1 MELRKS
7 EVETGWKAA
16 LWPKSK
22 YCRAYLL
29 TVIAET
35 VIDMAIEAA
44 ILQQLDMLGQTVP
57 SQDKT
62 EVATNQSRQ
71 PIYLGIFVLAH
82 FLQMILA
89 VDAVYN
95 KNTLQFLFLAVF
107 NFVLLAYGAMQIVE
121 VQGNINDLVAA
132 GATLPSIPVHA
143 LIYFVPCVIAVAEV
157 AYIGLGYQ
165 IWKEFGW
172 KVYKFLGA
180 DRNIKKLYSQ
190 YQVFQCL
197 LKFDIFFWVGFSVQ
211 WMVLIPIEQFELWA
225 TVAALPLAILLL
237 IEGYLAA
244 RHENKWMMG
253 SFMLGC
259 VVGCVYFAWKIFQ
272 NKESETYLHVWKSLL
287 IFACVSIVLLFLT
300 FVSAT
305 VVLLNFNRGLKENM
319 NKKEKQHR
327 LERRATAY
335 KGSGKGGGRTPP
347 VDLPDPPPSTHQ
359 LTIIIAMDT
368 LPLELISDV
377 LERAVLDTSGKDQR
391 SNPQSNYQ
399 RGRQSLTLSHINQHL
414 RRIAIGTPKIWSSIE
429 VVAYAGGTPASR
441 HDALLA
447 NLARSRNCDI
457 GVLVDGTALGAN
469 EVAKCMLALGQHTS
483 RWSSITFRGDAVVH
497 QPEPATPVVKALAAA
512 LRMAPAHRL
521 RFLHASERKKSGRSV
536 GQVDLGLGGA
546 NLLTSLSVKHVGVEW
561 CSISSVLLEDLNLE
575 GLGEMKGPSVNAFVN
590 VLASSPRLRT
600 LCIHDLVTDEDDAT
614 VFSSRKAIDLPV
626 LTNLELEGVS
636 LPLTHYLL
644 THIDAQGLQRARLS
658 VGDFPQE
665 YDWTNLSRCLGGVM
679 HVEWCR
685 QREGLARMTEVQA
698 VRVGLLFEALVN
710 HIPKAT
716 HVSVSHDDQAI
727 RYCIHGMENG
737 GSNST
742 IMPELVSLRCH
753 AVKGLSLAELRSFLA
768 KRAASNL
775 PMLKRLSISALDFS
789 ITVSTGRAT
798 LERQDEALALL
809 RGAVDELV
817 ITDTADNDGFR
828 YTFFGWRDY
837 QSYLRAGRVREYMQ
851 EMDE

>member
-1 MELRKS
+1 MPRQYQDPADDPSSYEPQYKHEHDASQYQKTHTLNRIQQSYSSDHPHQPYPGVLGDQTFSDPAGYPPPHRPAWNSNSPVASIFTTNSELPASKSFGSSSVDLETIGTDDGADRPIHSSLMELRKS

-44 ILQQLDMLGQTVP
+44 ILQQLDMLEQTVP

-347 VDLPDPPPSTHQ
+347 VDVS
-359 LTIIIAMDT
+359 IKRM
-368 LPLELISDV
+368 
-377 LERAVLDTSGKDQR
+377 
-391 SNPQSNYQ
+391 
-399 RGRQSLTLSHINQHL
+399 
-414 RRIAIGTPKIWSSIE
+414 SIE
-429 VVAYAGGTPASR
+429 
-441 HDALLA
+441 
-447 NLARSRNCDI
+447 
-457 GVLVDGTALGAN
+457 
-469 EVAKCMLALGQHTS
+469 
-483 RWSSITFRGDAVVH
+483 
-497 QPEPATPVVKALAAA
+497 
-512 LRMAPAHRL
+512 
-521 RFLHASERKKSGRSV
+521 
-536 GQVDLGLGGA
+536 
-546 NLLTSLSVKHVGVEW
+546 
-561 CSISSVLLEDLNLE
+561 
-575 GLGEMKGPSVNAFVN
+575 
-590 VLASSPRLRT
+590 
-600 LCIHDLVTDEDDAT
+600 
-614 VFSSRKAIDLPV
+614 
-626 LTNLELEGVS
+626 
-636 LPLTHYLL
+636 
-644 THIDAQGLQRARLS
+644 
-658 VGDFPQE
+658 
-665 YDWTNLSRCLGGVM
+665 
-679 HVEWCR
+679 
-685 QREGLARMTEVQA
+685 
-698 VRVGLLFEALVN
+698 
-710 HIPKAT
+710 
-716 HVSVSHDDQAI
+716 
-727 RYCIHGMENG
+727 
-737 GSNST
+737 
-742 IMPELVSLRCH
+742 
-753 AVKGLSLAELRSFLA
+753 
-768 KRAASNL
+768 
-775 PMLKRLSISALDFS
+775 
-789 ITVSTGRAT
+789 
-798 LERQDEALALL
+798 
-809 RGAVDELV
+809 
-817 ITDTADNDGFR
+817 
-828 YTFFGWRDY
+828 
-837 QSYLRAGRVREYMQ
+837 
-851 EMDE
+851 